1 MYFTVSEDNQD
12 MLLFFGAFLVTCIFL
27 VFIIAYIQ
35 KNINKTL
42 LSLALITSNIFM
54 IGLLYLGTNF
64 YTTKLLF
71 LIPILIATI
80 QLSMGLNFLIV
91 TLISVIILF
100 IDELLKL
107 PGVNISKIY

>member
-1 MYFTVSEDNQD
+1 
-12 MLLFFGAFLVTCIFL
+12 
-27 VFIIAYIQ
+27 
-35 KNINKTL
+35 
-42 LSLALITSNIFM
+42 M

-107 PGVNISKIY
+107 PGVNVFEDLLIVFVFAAISGLTKNLLQKEKIIP